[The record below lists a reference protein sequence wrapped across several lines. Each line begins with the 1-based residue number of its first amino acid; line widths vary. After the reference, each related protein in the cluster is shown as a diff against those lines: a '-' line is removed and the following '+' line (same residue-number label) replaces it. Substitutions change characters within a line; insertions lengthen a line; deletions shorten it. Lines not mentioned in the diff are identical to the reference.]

1 MRTTVHRLNARALL
15 LIATPALLPLTAC
28 AERPEADAATAAA
41 RGIPVRTAVVAARD
55 LDQTLVLTGTLKPR
69 AQVELVAEVAARLER
84 VLRDEG
90 ARVAKGE
97 TLALLD
103 ETDYRLA
110 NDRARAA
117 SAVAEA
123 NRAHALAE
131 RERADNLLKTGGITD
146 KDHLSAQVALQ
157 VAEASLAQVRAEAAI
172 AAQQYERTRVKA
184 PFAGRIGKRRAD
196 AGAML
201 QAGAPLFT
209 LVDDSILEFEAQV
222 ASRDLA
228 KVRLGA
234 PVSVSVE
241 ALPGSMIPG
250 TVARVAPLVDERTR
264 SFKAVVEVKGR
275 EELVGGLFARASV
288 TVGTVRGA
296 LVVPPEALVRD
307 GSDPLRAEVFVVR
320 QGKAERQAIELG
332 VEAPDG
338 VQATSGLAS
347 GDVVVLDPPAT
358 LSSGSAVE
366 PQNGRPAPA
375 SPAAK

>member
-1 MRTTVHRLNARALL
+1 
-15 LIATPALLPLTAC
+15 
-28 AERPEADAATAAA
+28 
-41 RGIPVRTAVVAARD
+41 VRTATVTARD

-103 ETDYRLA
+103 DTDYRLA

-117 SAVAEA
+117 LAVAEA

-157 VAEASLAQVRAEAAI
+157 VAEASVAQVRAEAAI

-184 PFAGRIGKRRAD
+184 PFAGRVGKRRAD

-201 QAGAPLFT
+201 QAGTPIFT
-209 LVDDSILEFEAQV
+209 LVDDSILEFGAQV

-234 PVSVSVE
+234 SVSVSVE
-241 ALPGSMIPG
+241 ALPGAAIAG

-264 SFKAVVEVKGR
+264 SFKAVVEIKGR
-275 EELVGGLFARASV
+275 EGLVGGLFARASV
-288 TVGTVRGA
+288 AVGTVRGA
-296 LVVPPEALVRD
+296 LVVPPAALVRD

-320 QGKAERQAIELG
+320 QGKAERQAIQIG

-338 VQATSGLAS
+338 VQATRGLAS

-358 LSSGSAVE
+358 LSSGSPIE
-366 PQNGRPAPA
+366 PQNGRVAAAPT
-375 SPAAK
+375 AAK